1 VPWSLGLLWARNRNN
16 VESINGASQV
26 GLPNSIVSAVA
37 IPGSPVGSIQGY
49 DFYRCGKGQTVNNV
63 YIDTASTAN
72 GGCGT
77 GYAKNAMFID
87 ATGYPVINTD
97 NLLILGSAQP
107 NWTGSIRGSV
117 TPMRNLQFSFLF
129 DIRNGSSAYNGTRG
143 ALYVY
148 GTHKDTDVRGQ
159 SLAFGTTFHPGPVAG
174 PGAGMNVPIDA
185 NWFQGDGG
193 SFGNNSADFVEN
205 AGFTKLREIALA
217 YTLDGKWVTHNV
229 GLSSIQL
236 RLAGRNL
243 YTWTSYTGIDPEF
256 NLEGVALVQG
266 VDWFSNPQAR
276 SFVFSVGL
284 NR

>member
-1 VPWSLGLLWARNRNN
+1 
-16 VESINGASQV
+16 
-26 GLPNSIVSAVA
+26 
-37 IPGSPVGSIQGY
+37 
-49 DFYRCGKGQTVNNV
+49 
-63 YIDTASTAN
+63 
-72 GGCGT
+72 
-77 GYAKNAMFID
+77 
-87 ATGYPVINTD
+87 
-97 NLLILGSAQP
+97 
-107 NWTGSIRGSV
+107 
-117 TPMRNLQFSFLF
+117 
-129 DIRNGSSAYNGTRG
+129 
-143 ALYVY
+143 
-148 GTHKDTDVRGQ
+148 
-159 SLAFGTTFHPGPVAG
+159 
-174 PGAGMNVPIDA
+174 MNVPIDA